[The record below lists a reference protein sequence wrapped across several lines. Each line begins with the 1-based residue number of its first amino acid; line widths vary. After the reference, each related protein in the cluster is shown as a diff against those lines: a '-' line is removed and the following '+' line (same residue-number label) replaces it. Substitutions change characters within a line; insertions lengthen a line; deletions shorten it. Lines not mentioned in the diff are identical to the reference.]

1 MPSKAEL
8 RRDFLASA
16 ATAVLAQLPLSSKIR
31 ANSLSAD
38 DDLLLGS
45 AIDLAKAIRSRQVSS
60 EQAVQACLRR
70 IEEVN
75 PKINAVVTLCG
86 KEALEQARKADK
98 DLSEGICR
106 GPWHGVPMTIKDSL
120 DTAGVTTT
128 AGTEGRRDYVPSN
141 DATVVARL
149 LKSGAILLGK
159 TNTPEITLD
168 FRTDNLLFGSTRNP
182 YNTSKSPGGSS
193 GGAAAIVAAG
203 GSPFDIGSDTG
214 GSIRVPSG
222 FCGTAGIK
230 PTSGR
235 VPRTGHIIGFDVGYS
250 EPLTQLGPITRYVD
264 DLFPLLKTIAG
275 PDGADPGVVGMP
287 LQDPSTVDVSRLR
300 IAFHSDNGVM
310 PAEDDVK
317 EVIEKATSA
326 MEHAGSTVV
335 DECPKPLARLMDIWT
350 ENIICQGGEYI
361 RHILEKAG
369 TTTWSQSLEYA
380 KNLEPLR
387 GDDFNRFLRRWQE
400 FRADMHRFMTRY
412 DVILCPVTAY
422 ASLPVDYPLGEMLAG
437 FTYTYAYNLTGWP
450 GAVVRGGTSKD
461 GVPIGVQI
469 VARPWREDV
478 CLAVA
483 TYLEHVLGGWKKPPL

>member
-1 MPSKAEL
+1 MPSKAQL

-16 ATAVLAQLPLSSKIR
+16 ATAVLAQLPLSSKIC
-31 ANSLSAD
+31 ASSVSAG
-38 DDLLLGS
+38 DDLILGS

-86 KEALEQARKADK
+86 KEALDQARKADK

-141 DATVVARL
+141 GATVVARL

-193 GGAAAIVAAG
+193 GGSAAIVAAG

-222 FCGTAGIK
+222 YCGTAGIK

-235 VPRTGHIIGFDVGYS
+235 VPRTGHIIGFDVGYR
-250 EPLTQLGPITRYVD
+250 EPLTQLGPIARFVD
-264 DLFPLLKTIAG
+264 DLFPLLRTIAG
-275 PDGADPGVVGMP
+275 PDGDDPGVVAMP
-287 LQDPSTVDVSRLR
+287 LLDPREVDVSCLR
-300 IAFHSDNGVM
+300 IAFHSDNGVVS
-310 PAEDDVK
+310 ADNDVK
-317 EVIEKATSA
+317 EVVENAASA
-326 MEHAGSTVV
+326 MKNAGSTVV
-335 DECPKPLARLMDIWT
+335 HECPKPLASLMDIWWD
-350 ENIICQGGEYI
+350 EISSDGGEHV
-361 RHILEKAG
+361 RHILERAG
-369 TTTWSQSLEYA
+369 TTTWSHSVLYA
-380 KNLEPLR
+380 KILKPIP
-387 GDDFNRFLRRWQE
+387 GDDLNRFLRSWQE
-400 FRADMHRFMTRY
+400 FRADMHRFLTEY
-412 DVILCPVTAY
+412 DAILCPVTAY
-422 ASLPVDYPLGEMLAG
+422 ASLPVEYSVSAMLAG
-437 FTYTYAYNLTGWP
+437 FSYTYAYNLTGWP
-450 GAVVRGGTSKD
+450 GAVMRGGTSYD